1 MMQTLTL
8 IGQID
13 TNGHLRLD
21 VPTQFPPG
29 EVELVLVIN
38 PVSSTSASSPKYDFS
53 NLVGKLQWQ
62 GDAIAAQRTL
72 RDDW

>member
-13 TNGHLRLD
+13 INGHLRLD
-21 VPTQFPPG
+21 ISTALPPG

-38 PVSSTSASSPKYDFS
+38 PASPQTAPSPKYDFS

-62 GDAIAAQRTL
+62 GDAIATQRAL
-72 RDDW
+72 RDEW